1 MSNVSELFRSLLIYG
16 LCVPLAVFLGY
27 LLATPLEASTTLVVG
42 ITLFVLAIPALLRW
56 HHVWLIAMWNCTALL
71 FFLPGKPAVWMGLA
85 AVSLGLSIL
94 QYAINRKMEFLHA
107 PTVALPLLFLTAV
120 ILLTARLTGGLGMRI
135 LGGDTYGGRHYF
147 TILATVIGYFAL
159 TNRQIPPKRANLYIA
174 LFFLGAATLLIAD
187 LPGVISPSLNF
198 LFLLFPV
205 SSMDAFTDQNSVVA
219 HTDLFSRSTGLAALG
234 GAIYG
239 LMLARYGLR
248 GVLDVTKPWRLPVF
262 CVFSVIALLGGFRS
276 TFVQLTM
283 TVVVLF
289 YLERLHRTRVLVPA
303 IVVSLACGGLALLFA
318 ARLPLAL
325 QRSLT
330 VLPYVQLDP
339 LARMSAE
346 ASSEWRLEMWR
357 DVVPQIPQY
366 LWIGRGYS
374 FSGADLD
381 QSLRDNLASTEM
393 VGNYH
398 NGPLSVL
405 LPFGIFGSLAFVWL
419 LVAGTRVV
427 YQNYLF
433 GNPAYYHINT
443 FLFASFVVKVI
454 FFFCV
459 FGSLV
464 LDLPGFLGILG
475 LSISLNGGVAKPVV
489 VPQPNVVF
497 NRFKLHPS
505 IRRPA
510 DA

>member
-1 MSNVSELFRSLLIYG
+1 
-16 LCVPLAVFLGY
+16 
-27 LLATPLEASTTLVVG
+27 
-42 ITLFVLAIPALLRW
+42 
-56 HHVWLIAMWNCTALL
+56 
-71 FFLPGKPAVWMGLA
+71 
-85 AVSLGLSIL
+85 
-94 QYAINRKMEFLHA
+94 
-107 PTVALPLLFLTAV
+107 
-120 ILLTARLTGGLGMRI
+120 
-135 LGGDTYGGRHYF
+135 
-147 TILATVIGYFAL
+147 
-159 TNRQIPPKRANLYIA
+159 
-174 LFFLGAATLLIAD
+174 
-187 LPGVISPSLNF
+187 
-198 LFLLFPV
+198 
-205 SSMDAFTDQNSVVA
+205 
-219 HTDLFSRSTGLAALG
+219 LG

-405 LPFGIFGSLAFVWL
+405 LPFGIFGSLAFVWF